1 MNYTNPFNDMLKNTF
16 DYNQFLTTGRR
27 NLEAASE
34 ASQAIV
40 ESAQAISR
48 RGAEIARESVEGA
61 MKASKDIFT
70 SGTPETNIAKQTE
83 FAKNE
88 RLKIRC
94 LISVKCRKWL
104 RNHASKLLMY
114 SQAAL
119 LKRLKKS
126 AKLPALQHQ
135 LARKKQHNNI
145 CMLK

>member
-1 MNYTNPFNDMLKNTF
+1 MSYTNPFNDMLKNTF

-83 FAKNE
+83 FAKTTFENSLSNFRE
-88 RLKIRC
+88 MSEMVAKSCFEAFDVLTSRAAETIEE
-94 LISVKCRKWL
+94 ISK
-104 RNHASKLLMY
+104 
-114 SQAAL
+114 AAGTTTSTG
-119 LKRLKKS
+119 KKK
-126 AKLPALQHQ
+126 AA
-135 LARKKQHNNI
+135 
-145 CMLK
+145 